1 MLKRCSILYKKGG
14 NDSILLQCAHLQS
27 CSALGSRSVPLRC
40 RTATTTS
47 TPHTRRDWRERERPD
62 NARGVRAHTSA
73 RCRAPAG
80 LRWGRARFV
89 RTRVPDLETPPNDV
103 RRQRA
108 EGEAAQD
115 PDTARERARP
125 LLRPP
130 AHVPPPHLFT
140 HGPSMPRPRSPHPHR
155 PAAGPRR

>member
-1 MLKRCSILYKKGG
+1 MIRYYSSAHTCNHDQRSDLDRCLS
-14 NDSILLQCAHLQS
+14 DAVQLL
-27 CSALGSRSVPLRC
+27 LRPHH
-40 RTATTTS
+40 THAATG
-47 TPHTRRDWRERERPD
+47 ERERPD

-108 EGEAAQD
+108 EDEAAQD
-115 PDTARERARP
+115 PDTARARARP